1 MLITNFVG
9 GEVSKNLYGRID
21 LPLYQKSV
29 SRLENFSILP
39 QGGIT
44 RRSGT
49 KRIGKL
55 KGEARLIPFIVNTAV
70 SFLFEFGAEYMR
82 IWKNGELLTHSG
94 YPIEFLPTADLPLY
108 KSAELEA
115 IQYVQTFDRMYLTHR
130 HYRPYVITW
139 QGGESFTLG
148 TLNITGNA
156 HQLPFQAPDEYPACV
171 ALFSSRLFLASTTKQ
186 PQRIWASKVFE
197 YENFTY
203 SDTVVSSSTQLKK
216 ADLRVFSAKSTKG
229 SAMLTNLTKDFT
241 GITNITDYYVSGH
254 KGVPDGTKVVSVT
267 SDTMTL
273 TNAVTEDKEDITL
286 SMHLWKNPESP
297 ASEDYQQVEK
307 INTVTTPAHAFYLEV
322 ASDKNDAIK
331 WLACAKDLIVGTECS
346 EWVVP
351 EGVNAQQTQAQLQSR
366 YGVSDRQAALIGKNV
381 LYIGQGG
388 HTVRDYSFDFQER
401 SYKSIDITQ
410 AASHL
415 LAESAAVDFDYTNT
429 GTAPRVFVSREDGA
443 VCVLLYDRDIGVA
456 AWSRIILKNGKV
468 TNIATIPGEG
478 GYDELYLSVER
489 DGTYYL
495 ERLTE
500 AAAGGQSVHLDSY
513 SEYTR
518 ETNESEY
525 RMASVYVREDRKL
538 FPLEGLPDEYK
549 DFSKEMYIGYPY
561 ESVVE
566 SLPVINSSENNKKR
580 IVSLSIR
587 FLDSYL
593 PLVSQTDTP
602 EQTIY
607 KEEPFTGVEK
617 VPVQGGFERDVFF
630 KLRAE
635 KCERCTI
642 LAVNAELA

>member
-1 MLITNFVG
+1 MLITNFAG

-29 SRLENFSILP
+29 SRLENFTILT

-55 KGEARLIPFIVNTAV
+55 KGKARLIPFIVNTSV
-70 SFLFEFGAEYMR
+70 SFLFECGAEYIR

-94 YPIEFLPTADLPLY
+94 YPIEFLSTSDLPLY
-108 KSAELEA
+108 KSAELDA
-115 IQYVQTFDRMYLTHR
+115 VQYVQTYDRLYLTHR
-130 HYRPYVITW
+130 HYKPYVITW
-139 QGGESFTLG
+139 QGGNSFTLG

-156 HQLPFQAPDEYPACV
+156 HKVPFQAPDEYPACV
-171 ALFSSRLFLASTTKQ
+171 ALFSGRLFLASTTKE
-186 PQRIWASKVFE
+186 PQRIWASKVFD
-197 YENFTY
+197 YGNFTY
-203 SDTVVSSSTQLKK
+203 FDTVVSSSTQLKK
-216 ADLRVFSAKSTKG
+216 PDLRVFSAKATKG
-229 SAMLTNLTKDFT
+229 SATLTAVTKDFT

-254 KGVPDGTKVVSVT
+254 KGVPKGTKVASVT
-267 SDTMTL
+267 GDTMTL
-273 TNAVTEDKEDITL
+273 TNAVTEDKEDMVL
-286 SMHLWKNPESP
+286 SIHLWKNPESP
-297 ASEDYQQVEK
+297 ASEDYKQIEK
-307 INTVTTPAHAFYLEV
+307 INNVTSPAHAFYLEL

-331 WLACAKDLIVGTECS
+331 WMASAKDLIVGTECS
-346 EWVVP
+346 EWVIP
-351 EGVNAQQTQAQLQSR
+351 EGVNAQQVQVQLQSR
-366 YGVSDRQAALIGKNV
+366 YGVSDTQAALIGRTV

-401 SYKSIDITQ
+401 TYKSIDITQ

-415 LAESAAVDFDYTNT
+415 LAESAACDFDYTNT
-429 GTAPRVFVSREDGA
+429 ASPRIFVNREDGTA
-443 VCVLLYDRDIGVA
+443 CVLLYDKDIGVA
-456 AWSRIILKNGKV
+456 AWSRLILHNGKI
-468 TNIATIPGEG
+468 TNIATIPGEN
-478 GYDELYLSVER
+478 GYDEVYLSVER
-489 DGTYYL
+489 AGVYYL
-495 ERLTE
+495 ECLTE
-500 AAAGGQSVHLDSY
+500 EKAGGKAVYLDSY
-513 SEYTR
+513 SKYTS
-518 ETNESEY
+518 ETDESEY
-525 RMASVYVREDRKL
+525 RMASVYVRESKEL
-538 FPLEGLPDEYK
+538 FALEALPEKYK
-549 DFSKEMYIGYPY
+549 DFTKEMYIGYPY

-580 IVSLSIR
+580 IVSLSLR

-602 EQTIY
+602 EQRIY

-630 KLRAE
+630 KVRME

>member
-1 MLITNFVG
+1 MLITNFAG
-9 GEVSKNLYGRID
+9 GEVSGNLYGRID

-29 SRLENFSILP
+29 TRLENFTILP

-49 KRIGKL
+49 KRLGKL
-55 KGEARLIPFIVNTAV
+55 KGKARLIPFIVNITL
-70 SFLFEFGAEYMR
+70 SFLFEFGAEYIR
-82 IWKNGELLTHSG
+82 IWKNGTLLTHTG
-94 YPIEFLPTADLPLY
+94 YPIEFLPTDELPLY
-108 KSAELEA
+108 KSAELEE
-115 IQYVQTFDRMYLTHR
+115 IQYVQTFDRLYLAHR
-130 HYRPYVITW
+130 HYKPYVITW
-139 QGGESFTLG
+139 QGGDSFSLG
-148 TLNITGNA
+148 SLSITGNA
-156 HQLPFQAPDEYPACV
+156 HQVPFQASDEYPACI
-171 ALFSSRLFLASTTKQ
+171 ALFNGRLFLASTTKE
-186 PQRIWASKVFE
+186 PQKVWASKVFD
-197 YENFTY
+197 YGNFTY
-203 SDTVVSSSTQLKK
+203 FDTVVSTSTQLKK
-216 ADLRVFSAKSTKG
+216 ADLRVFSAKASKG
-229 SAMLTNLTKDFT
+229 SATLTAVTKDFT
-241 GITNITDYYVSGH
+241 GIKNIADYYISGH
-254 KGVPDGTKVVSVT
+254 KGVPTGTKVVSVT

-273 TNAVTEDKEDITL
+273 TSAVTEDKEDMVL
-286 SMHLWKNPESP
+286 SIHLWKNPESP
-297 ASEDYQQVEK
+297 ASEDYTTIEK
-307 INTVTTPAHAFYLEV
+307 SNKVTAPSHAFFFEL

-331 WLACAKDLIVGTECS
+331 WLASTKDLIVGTECS
-346 EWVVP
+346 EWVIP
-351 EGVNAQQTQAQLQSR
+351 EGVNAQQVQVQLQSR
-366 YGVSDRQAALIGKNV
+366 YGVSDKQAALIGRSV

-401 SYKSIDITQ
+401 SYKSIDVTQ

-415 LAESAAVDFDYTNT
+415 LAESAAYDFDYTNT
-429 GTAPRVFVSREDGA
+429 ASPRLFVSREDGT
-443 VCVLLYDRDIGVA
+443 VCVLLYDRDAGIA
-456 AWSRIILKNGKV
+456 AWSRLILKNGKV
-468 TNIATIPGEG
+468 TNIATIPGAK

-489 DGTYYL
+489 DGVYYL

-500 AAAGGQSVHLDSY
+500 KEAGERPVFLDSH
-513 SEYTR
+513 SEYTSK
-518 ETNESEY
+518 TDTSEY
-525 RMASVYVREDRKL
+525 RMASVYVRESKEL
-538 FPLEGLPDEYK
+538 FALEKLPDEYN
-549 DFSKEMYIGYPY
+549 DFTKEMDIGYPY

-630 KLRAE
+630 KLRME

>member
-1 MLITNFVG
+1 MLITNFAG

-29 SRLENFSILP
+29 SRLENFTILT

-55 KGEARLIPFIVNTAV
+55 KGKARLIPFIVNTNL
-70 SFLFEFGAEYMR
+70 SFLFEFGAEYIR
-82 IWKNGELLTHSG
+82 IWKNGALLTHSG
-94 YPIEFLPTADLPLY
+94 YPIEFLPTPDLPLY

-115 IQYVQTFDRMYLTHR
+115 IQYVQTYDRLYLTHR

-139 QGGESFTLG
+139 QGGDSFSLG

-156 HQLPFQAPDEYPACV
+156 HEVPFQAPDEYPACV
-171 ALFSSRLFLASTTKQ
+171 ALFSGRLFLASTIKE
-186 PQRIWASKVFE
+186 PQKIWASKVFD
-197 YENFTY
+197 YGNFTY
-203 SDTVVSSSTQLKK
+203 FDTVKSSSTQLKK
-216 ADLRVFSAKSTKG
+216 ADLRVFSAKATKG
-229 SAMLTNLTKDFT
+229 SATLTAVTKDFT

-254 KGVPDGTKVVSVT
+254 KGVMKGTKVASVT

-273 TNAVTEDKEDITL
+273 TNAVTEDKEDMVL
-286 SMHLWKNPESP
+286 SIHLWKNPESP
-297 ASEDYQQVEK
+297 ASEDYQQIEK
-307 INTVTTPAHAFYLEV
+307 INNVTSPAHAFYLEI

-346 EWVVP
+346 EWVIP
-351 EGVNAQQTQAQLQSR
+351 EGVNAQQVQVQLQSR
-366 YGVSDRQAALIGKNV
+366 YGVSDTQAALIGRTV

-401 SYKSIDITQ
+401 TYKSIDITQ

-415 LAESAAVDFDYTNT
+415 LAESAAIDFDYTNT
-429 GTAPRVFVSREDGA
+429 ASPRVFVNREDGT
-443 VCVLLYDRDIGVA
+443 VCVLLYDKDIGCA

-489 DGTYYL
+489 AGVYYL
-495 ERLTE
+495 ECLTE
-500 AAAGGQSVHLDSY
+500 EKTSGDAVYLDSY
-513 SEYTR
+513 RAYTR
-518 ETNESEY
+518 ETSEAEY
-525 RMASVYVREDRKL
+525 RMASVYVRENKKL
-538 FPLEGLPDEYK
+538 FPLEALPEKYK

-561 ESVVE
+561 ESIVE

-607 KEEPFTGVEK
+607 KDEPFTGVEK
-617 VPVQGGFERDVFF
+617 VPIQGGFERDVFF
-630 KLRAE
+630 KARME

>member
-1 MLITNFVG
+1 MLITNFAG

-49 KRIGKL
+49 ERVGKL
-55 KGEARLIPFIVNTAV
+55 KGRARLIPFIVNTNL
-70 SFLFEFGAEYMR
+70 SFLFEFGAEYIR

-115 IQYVQTFDRMYLTHR
+115 VQYVQTFDRMYLTHR

-156 HQLPFQAPDEYPACV
+156 HQVPFQSPDEYPACV

-186 PQRIWASKVFE
+186 PQRIWASKVFD

-216 ADLRVFSAKSTKG
+216 ADLRVFSAKATKG
-229 SAMLTNLTKDFT
+229 SATLTAVTKDFT
-241 GITNITDYYVSGH
+241 GITNITDYYISGH
-254 KGVPDGTKVVSVT
+254 KGVPKGTKVASVT

-273 TNAVTEDKEDITL
+273 TNAVTEDKEDMVL
-286 SMHLWKNPESP
+286 SIHLWKNPESP
-297 ASEDYQQVEK
+297 ASEDYKNIEK
-307 INTVTTPAHAFYLEV
+307 INNVTSPAHAFYLEL

-346 EWVVP
+346 EWVIP
-351 EGVNAQQTQAQLQSR
+351 EGVNAQQVQVQLQSR
-366 YGVSDRQAALIGKNV
+366 YGVSDTQAALIGRTV

-401 SYKSIDITQ
+401 TYKSIDVTQ
-410 AASHL
+410 AANHL
-415 LAESAAVDFDYTNT
+415 LTESAAVDFDYTNT
-429 GTAPRVFVSREDGA
+429 ASPRIFVNREDGT
-443 VCVLLYDRDIGVA
+443 VCVLLYDKDIGCA
-456 AWSRIILKNGKV
+456 AWSRITLKNGKV

-478 GYDELYLSVER
+478 GYDEIYLSVER
-489 DGTYYL
+489 EGVYYL
-495 ERLTE
+495 ECLTE
-500 AAAGGQSVHLDSY
+500 EKAGGEAVYLDSY
-513 SEYTR
+513 CAYTSETD
-518 ETNESEY
+518 ESQY
-525 RMASVYVREDRKL
+525 RTASVYVRENREL
-538 FPLEGLPDEYK
+538 FPLEALPEKYK

-561 ESVVE
+561 ESIVE

-630 KLRAE
+630 KVRIE

>member
-1 MLITNFVG
+1 MLITNFAG

-49 KRIGKL
+49 ERVGKL
-55 KGEARLIPFIVNTAV
+55 KGRARLIPFIVNTNL
-70 SFLFEFGAEYMR
+70 SFLFEFGAEYIR

-115 IQYVQTFDRMYLTHR
+115 VQYVQTFDRMYLTHR

-156 HQLPFQAPDEYPACV
+156 HQVPFQSPDEYPACV

-186 PQRIWASKVFE
+186 PQRIWASKVFD

-216 ADLRVFSAKSTKG
+216 ADLRVFSAKATKG
-229 SAMLTNLTKDFT
+229 SATLTNLTKDFT
-241 GITNITDYYVSGH
+241 GIKNITDYYVSGH
-254 KGVPDGTKVVSVT
+254 KGVPNGTKVASAT

-273 TNAVTEDKEDITL
+273 TNAVTEDKEDIVL
-286 SMHLWKNPESP
+286 SIHLWKNPESP
-297 ASEDYQQVEK
+297 SSEDYQQIEK

-346 EWVVP
+346 EWVIP
-351 EGVNAQQTQAQLQSR
+351 EGVNAQQTQVQLQSR
-366 YGVSDRQAALIGKNV
+366 YGVSDRQAALIGRNV

-401 SYKSIDITQ
+401 TYKSIDVTQ
-410 AASHL
+410 AANHL
-415 LAESAAVDFDYTNT
+415 LAESAAIDFDYTNT
-429 GTAPRVFVSREDGA
+429 ASPRIFVSREDGRA
-443 VCVLLYDRDIGVA
+443 CVLLYDKDIGVA
-456 AWSRIILKNGKV
+456 AWSKIILTHGKI
-468 TNIATIPGEG
+468 TNLATLPGES
-478 GYDELYLSVER
+478 GYDEIYLSVER
-489 DGTYYL
+489 EGVYYL
-495 ERLTE
+495 ECLTE
-500 AAAGGQSVHLDSY
+500 EKTGRDAVYLDSY
-513 SEYTR
+513 SKYTS
-518 ETNESEY
+518 ETDKNQY
-525 RMASVYVREDRKL
+525 RMASVYVRENREL
-538 FPLEGLPDEYK
+538 FTLEALPEKYK
-549 DFSKEMYIGYPY
+549 DFSQEMYIGYPY

-580 IVSLSIR
+580 IVSLSVR

-593 PLVSQTDTP
+593 PLVSQANTP

-630 KLRAE
+630 KLRME